1 MQQSDEDDV
10 TQEIAPWESGEP
22 QDEDAASAGINSAT
36 VLVAVGVS
44 AIIAAFVVTI
54 GLVVILWLHT
64 N

>member
-10 TQEIAPWESGEP
+10 TQEIGPWESGEP
-22 QDEDAASAGINSAT
+22 QEEDPASAGINSAT

-44 AIIAAFVVTI
+44 AIIAALIVTI